1 MHTDCGFLA
10 FSGSRRA
17 DIHNG
22 QHRKEMDSDLIRKE
36 SDEFDIVEVLSGVCR
51 VSEDCAQDVVAVT
64 AKTKRRHLKR
74 EAIER

>member
-17 DIHNG
+17 DIHNS

-64 AKTKRRHLKR
+64 TKTEKRHLKR

>member
-1 MHTDCGFLA
+1 MHTNCGFLA

-22 QHRKEMDSDLIRKE
+22 QHRKEMDSDLIREE
-36 SDEFDIVEVLSGVCR
+36 SDKFDIIEVLSGVCR

-64 AKTKRRHLKR
+64 SEMKKKTV
-74 EAIER
+74 